1 MSDISGKSGDK
12 NFLYSS
18 SMDLSKIRS
27 GISIKFDVSES
38 RQKFIIHK
46 FIYIAHNIKSYLI

>member
-27 GISIKFDVSES
+27 GISIKFDVSEIIK
-38 RQKFIIHK
+38 KFMIHK
-46 FIYIAHNIKSYLI
+46 FINIAHNIKSYLI